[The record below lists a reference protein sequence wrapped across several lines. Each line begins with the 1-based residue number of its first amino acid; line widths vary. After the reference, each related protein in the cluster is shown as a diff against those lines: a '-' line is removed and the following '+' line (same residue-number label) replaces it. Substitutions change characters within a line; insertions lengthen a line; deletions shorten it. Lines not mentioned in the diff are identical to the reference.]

1 MIVVPASQVQKRRHG
16 KVQRSPEITQVIV
29 VGSVSKPGLC
39 NFRPCS
45 CNHVA
50 LKPHF
55 TEERTDR
62 E

>member
-1 MIVVPASQVQKRRHG
+1 MR
-16 KVQRSPEITQVIV
+16 RSPEITQVIV